1 LLAASM
7 ARRRKRNC
15 LRNSALCSGGRAS
28 GSVVVHGILGSLVIA
43 SVFQT
48 LESCTLSYALKWIAS
63 AALLAL
69 TLTAHADDIGDDGRR
84 ADDAFL
90 LLRDAVRQDDAAKAD
105 FYANR
110 LASYSIP
117 SYVDY
122 YRLKPR
128 LKDASSAEIRDFMK
142 RYEGQ
147 AIVDRLRNDWLLELG
162 RKRDWATF
170 DEQLPL
176 FVLND
181 DVQVKCYALQ
191 SRALKGHKVASDAR
205 EVLTAPNGYGE
216 PCAGLIATLYAAGQF
231 NTDDLYAQLRLSGE
245 YNATGQARRIV
256 ALLNGNE
263 KRAVQAVDLPA
274 IALTKGVG
282 SGRTEH
288 EIYVVALGRMA
299 KTSVK
304 LATLALQRAASKLSA
319 QEQQEAWAAIAL
331 QASYTLAAETGD
343 YWRKSQGA
351 ALSVDQLQWKTR
363 IALRSGDWKT
373 VRQTIRSMPAALRGE
388 SAWVYWLARA
398 QMVENGSSQP
408 SGEAVQLLRS
418 IADQPSFYGQL
429 AGEELGKLVTIPL
442 PGQPISQ
449 AEIAPFAS
457 NPNFQRAL
465 KFFSMR
471 LRFEGTREWNWGL
484 RGLSEREHLAA
495 AEFARQNNI
504 LDRMVNTSERTRIQ
518 VDYSQRF
525 PAPHN
530 DIMHPTTQTLG
541 LDKAWVYGLIRQ
553 ESRFIM
559 DAQSHVGA
567 SGLMQVMPSTGRWVA
582 KKIGLTDFAQE
593 MLSDVRT
600 NILLGAN
607 YMNMVLGNMDG
618 SQVLATAAYNA
629 GPGRLRSWRSTLDK
643 PMEGAVFIES
653 IPFFETRVYVKNVM
667 SNTAYYAAL
676 FEGRPQS
683 LKLRLGNVAP
693 KGYSEQEQ
701 QESSFGAR

>member
-1 LLAASM
+1 LISAS
-7 ARRRKRNC
+7 
-15 LRNSALCSGGRAS
+15 
-28 GSVVVHGILGSLVIA
+28 
-43 SVFQT
+43 
-48 LESCTLSYALKWIAS
+48 KWIAG
-63 AALLAL
+63 ALVVAFTSL
-69 TLTAHADDIGDDGRR
+69 AHAEDISADSRREDDS
-84 ADDAFL
+84 FL

-105 FYANR
+105 FYAAR
-110 LASYSIP
+110 LANYSIP

-122 YRLKPR
+122 YRLKSH
-128 LKDASSAEIRDFMK
+128 LKDVSPTEIRDFFK

-147 AIVDRLRNDWLLELG
+147 AIVDRLRNDWLLDLG

-181 DVQVKCYALQ
+181 DTQVKCYALI
-191 SRALKGHKVASDAR
+191 SRALKGQKVAEEAR
-205 EVLTAPNGYGE
+205 ALLTSPSVYGE
-216 PCAGLIATLYAAGQF
+216 PCAALIATLYQSGQF
-231 NTDDLYAQLRLSGE
+231 SIEDMYAQLRLSGE
-245 YNATGQARRIV
+245 FNATGQARRIV
-256 ALLNGNE
+256 ALLDGNE
-263 KRAVQAVDLPA
+263 KKAVQAVDLPA
-274 IALTKGVG
+274 LALAKGVG
-282 SGRTEH
+282 AGRTEH
-288 EIYVVALGRMA
+288 EIFVVAVGRMA
-299 KTSVK
+299 KTSTK
-304 LATLALQRAASKLSA
+304 LAVLALNKASSRLSH

-331 QASYTLAAETGD
+331 QSSYSLAPETTE
-343 YWRKSQGA
+343 YWNKANGA
-351 ALSVDQLQWKTR
+351 PLSIDQMQWKTR
-363 IALRSGDWKT
+363 FALRNGDWKQ
-373 VRQTIRSMPAALRGE
+373 VRNNIRAMPPSLR
-388 SAWVYWLARA
+388 SDPAWVYWLGRA
-398 QMVENGSSQP
+398 LMAEAGAASQP
-408 SGEAVQLLRS
+408 TGEALQLFRS
-418 IADQPSFYGQL
+418 IADQSNYYGQL
-429 AGEELGKLVTIPL
+429 ALEETGKLITIPL
-442 PGQPISQ
+442 PGLPIGPS
-449 AEIAPFAS
+449 EIAPIAA

-518 VDYSQRF
+518 VDYTQRF
-525 PAPHN
+525 PSPHN

-582 KKIGLTDFAQE
+582 KKIGLADFVQD

-607 YMNMVLGNMDG
+607 YLNMVLGNMDG

-629 GPGRLRSWRSTLDK
+629 GPGRLRSWRSTLTK
-643 PMEGAVFIES
+643 PMDSAVFIES
-653 IPFFETRVYVKNVM
+653 IPFVETRTYVKNVM
-667 SNTAYYAAL
+667 SNTTYYAAL

-683 LKLRLGNVAP
+683 LKARLGTVAP
-693 KGYSEQEQ
+693 KGYTEQEQ

>member
-1 LLAASM
+1 M
-7 ARRRKRNC
+7 
-15 LRNSALCSGGRAS
+15 
-28 GSVVVHGILGSLVIA
+28 
-43 SVFQT
+43 
-48 LESCTLSYALKWIAS
+48 KWIAS

-69 TLTAHADDIGDDGRR
+69 TLTAHAEDIGDDGRR

-110 LASYSIP
+110 LANYSIP

-128 LKDASSAEIRDFMK
+128 LKDASNGEIRDFFK

-191 SRALKGHKVASDAR
+191 SRALKGQKVASDAR

-256 ALLNGNE
+256 AMLNGNE

-288 EIYVVALGRMA
+288 EIFIVALGRMA

-304 LATLALQRAASKLSA
+304 LAKLALQRATPKLSA
-319 QEQQEAWAAIAL
+319 LEQQEAWAAIAL
-331 QASYTLAAETGD
+331 QSSYTLAPETSD
-343 YWRKSQGA
+343 YWYKSQGA
-351 ALSVDQLQWKTR
+351 ALSIDQLQWKTR
-363 IALRSGDWKT
+363 IALRNGDWKT
-373 VRQTIRSMPAALRGE
+373 VRQTIRTMPASLRSE
-388 SAWVYWLARA
+388 PVWVYWLARA
-398 QMVENGSSQP
+398 QMADAGSSQP
-408 SGEAVQLLRS
+408 SGEAAQLLRS
-418 IADQPSFYGQL
+418 IAEQPNFYGQL
-429 AGEELGKLVTIPL
+429 AGEELGRLVTIPQAG
-442 PGQPISQ
+442 PPISQ
-449 AEIAPFAS
+449 AEVAPFAS

-484 RGLSEREHLAA
+484 RGLSEREHLAV

-504 LDRMVNTSERTRIQ
+504 LDRMVNTSDRTRLQ
-518 VDYSQRF
+518 VDYTQRF
-525 PAPHN
+525 PSPHH

-629 GPGRLRSWRSTLDK
+629 GPGRLRSWRSSLNK

>member
-1 LLAASM
+1 LISAS
-7 ARRRKRNC
+7 
-15 LRNSALCSGGRAS
+15 
-28 GSVVVHGILGSLVIA
+28 
-43 SVFQT
+43 
-48 LESCTLSYALKWIAS
+48 KWIAG
-63 AALLAL
+63 ALVVAL
-69 TLTAHADDIGDDGRR
+69 TSLAHADDISADSRREDDS
-84 ADDAFL
+84 FL
-90 LLRDAVRQDDAAKAD
+90 LLRDAVRQDDANKAD
-105 FYANR
+105 FYAAR
-110 LASYSIP
+110 LTNYSIP

-122 YRLKPR
+122 YRLKSH
-128 LKDASSAEIRDFMK
+128 LKDVSPTEIRDFFK

-181 DVQVKCYALQ
+181 DTQVKCYALI
-191 SRALKGHKVASDAR
+191 SRALKGQKVAEEAR
-205 EVLTAPNGYGE
+205 TLLTSPNVYGE
-216 PCAGLIATLYAAGQF
+216 PCAALIATLYQSGQF
-231 NTDDLYAQLRLSGE
+231 GIEDLYEQLRLSGE
-245 YNATGQARRIV
+245 FNATGQARRIV
-256 ALLNGNE
+256 ALLDGNE
-263 KRAVQAVDLPA
+263 KKAVQAVDLPA
-274 IALTKGVG
+274 LALAKGVG
-282 SGRTEH
+282 AGRTEH
-288 EIYVVALGRMA
+288 EIFVVAVGRMA

-304 LATLALQRAASKLSA
+304 LAVLALNKASSRLSR

-331 QASYTLAAETGD
+331 QSSYSLSPDTSD
-343 YWRKSQGA
+343 YWNKSNGA
-351 ALSVDQLQWKTR
+351 PLSIDQMQWKTR
-363 IALRSGDWKT
+363 FALRNGDWKQ
-373 VRQTIRSMPAALRGE
+373 VKNNIRAMPPSLRNDP
-388 SAWVYWLARA
+388 AWVYWLGRA
-398 QMVENGSSQP
+398 LMAEAGATSQP
-408 SGEAVQLLRS
+408 SGEALQLFRS
-418 IADQPSFYGQL
+418 IADQSNYYGQL
-429 AGEELGKLVTIPL
+429 ALEETGKLITIPL
-442 PGQPISQ
+442 PGLPIGQS
-449 AEIAPFAS
+449 EIAPIAA

-465 KFFSMR
+465 KFFGMR

-484 RGLSEREHLAA
+484 RGLNEREHLAA

-518 VDYSQRF
+518 VDYTQRF
-525 PAPHN
+525 PSPHN

-582 KKIGLTDFAQE
+582 KKIGLTDFVQD

-629 GPGRLRSWRSTLDK
+629 GPGRLRSWRSTLTR
-643 PMEGAVFIES
+643 PMDSAVFIES
-653 IPFFETRVYVKNVM
+653 IPFVETRTYVKNVM
-667 SNTAYYAAL
+667 SNTTYYAAL

-683 LKLRLGNVAP
+683 LKARLGNVGP
-693 KGYSEQEQ
+693 KGYTEQEQ